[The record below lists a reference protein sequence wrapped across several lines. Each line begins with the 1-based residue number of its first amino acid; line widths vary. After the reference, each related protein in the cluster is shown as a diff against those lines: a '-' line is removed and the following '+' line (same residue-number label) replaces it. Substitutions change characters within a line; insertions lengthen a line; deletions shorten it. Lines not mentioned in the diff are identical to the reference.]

1 MFIILV
7 LIAIVFIFSGVYLQR
22 QLMPI
27 GNSDKKIEIVI
38 PQGTSVKG
46 IGNILKE
53 NGLIKSSNFFY
64 YYAKITGKDNLKA
77 TTYQLSNNMSI
88 DEILEILEKGNGYN
102 PSAIS
107 ITFKEGINMREI
119 ARLIEISTNNSYDD
133 VILKAN
139 DANYI
144 NQLKERYW
152 FITNRLDD
160 DGLYYKLEGYL
171 FPDTYT
177 LQDKDVSVE
186 YIFDKMLEN
195 MAKHLE
201 PYRNFSYDKL
211 DIHDYLSLAS
221 MLEKEGLN
229 DSDRSKMAT
238 VFFNRIDKGM
248 SLGSDVTTRYAN
260 KLDTYDALTS
270 EQFNFKSPYNTR
282 LTDGSMNGKLPLGP
296 VSSISDGAIK
306 AAFYPVEGNF
316 LYFISNIQTK
326 ETFFFDNK
334 NDFDNKKNEL
344 QNVNQGF

>member
-1 MFIILV
+1 
-7 LIAIVFIFSGVYLQR
+7 
-22 QLMPI
+22 
-27 GNSDKKIEIVI
+27 
-38 PQGTSVKG
+38 
-46 IGNILKE
+46 
-53 NGLIKSSNFFY
+53 
-64 YYAKITGKDNLKA
+64 
-77 TTYQLSNNMSI
+77 
-88 DEILEILEKGNGYN
+88 
-102 PSAIS
+102 
-107 ITFKEGINMREI
+107 
-119 ARLIEISTNNSYDD
+119 
-133 VILKAN
+133 
-139 DANYI
+139 
-144 NQLKERYW
+144 
-152 FITNRLDD
+152 
-160 DGLYYKLEGYL
+160 
-171 FPDTYT
+171 
-177 LQDKDVSVE
+177 VE

-296 VSSISDGAIK
+296 GSSISDGAIK